1 MTANSFR
8 LHPNVLFA
16 AGVMPLAAV
25 LTFLFLGDK
34 SFWLDE
40 AFSIT
45 IAKMEWSH
53 FWDVL
58 FQYEANQGL
67 YYFLLHLWANI
78 GQSEFAVRS
87 LSVIF
92 ALCSVVMIYIFGTRL
107 FGARVG
113 IIAALLITV
122 NAFFIAYAQEA
133 RGYILALLLSTLSSY
148 FFVKSVEKPNWKWWG
163 AYVLASVLGVYTHL
177 YVILL
182 PVAQFASLIF
192 LPRRDIPWKGL
203 LISAAA
209 MVLLLAP
216 MAFFILTRDIGQTGW
231 VSRPQFLEMVWVFNQ
246 LTGRGGPILL
256 LAYFIPSAIALFFTV
271 RIYLQQKLSLQL
283 WRHALLLS
291 WLFLPI
297 ILSFLFSYIKPIF
310 VPRYF
315 IIFVPPL
322 VFLVA
327 IGLSHIRQRWV
338 MVGVI
343 GVLVLL
349 SSFTLRDWYTSNPN
363 EEYTQKENWREITS
377 HIVSS
382 EEPGDAIVFFH
393 PVMRLPFDYY
403 RNKLKAPDDIPAVV
417 HYLPVTEK
425 NLNLYY
431 MPEGYSFGKVIPD
444 PDRSILDRLSGHD
457 RVWLVLGHTFDTLKK
472 EQSEMI
478 IGFLQEKYDI
488 IEEKNYF
495 IDIRVILFTSKESFT
510 R

>member
-1 MTANSFR
+1 
-8 LHPNVLFA
+8 
-16 AGVMPLAAV
+16 
-25 LTFLFLGDK
+25 
-34 SFWLDE
+34 
-40 AFSIT
+40 
-45 IAKMEWSH
+45 
-53 FWDVL
+53 
-58 FQYEANQGL
+58 
-67 YYFLLHLWANI
+67 
-78 GQSEFAVRS
+78 
-87 LSVIF
+87 
-92 ALCSVVMIYIFGTRL
+92 
-107 FGARVG
+107 
-113 IIAALLITV
+113 
-122 NAFFIAYAQEA
+122 
-133 RGYILALLLSTLSSY
+133 
-148 FFVKSVEKPNWKWWG
+148 
-163 AYVLASVLGVYTHL
+163 
-177 YVILL
+177 
-182 PVAQFASLIF
+182 
-192 LPRRDIPWKGL
+192 
-203 LISAAA
+203 
-209 MVLLLAP
+209 
-216 MAFFILTRDIGQTGW
+216 
-231 VSRPQFLEMVWVFNQ
+231 
-246 LTGRGGPILL
+246 
-256 LAYFIPSAIALFFTV
+256 
-271 RIYLQQKLSLQL
+271 
-283 WRHALLLS
+283 
-291 WLFLPI
+291 
-297 ILSFLFSYIKPIF
+297 
-310 VPRYF
+310 
-315 IIFVPPL
+315 
-322 VFLVA
+322 
-327 IGLSHIRQRWV
+327 